1 MPQPSQE
8 PPAPL
13 AGEPLRLL
21 HEHFQDPEFYA
32 KLVAHVLAKMHNLYW
47 WAASGQHLP
56 GGKSADDIAQQ
67 AVSDLL
73 DGHRAWNHAALPNL
87 FKHLCDIADSILN
100 GHVEAWES
108 RMIRAVSPL
117 PAEDEEGEE
126 TPSVLDAADP
136 RIVPADEGAR
146 IREAALASVQKVNDF
161 LASLHGDL
169 PCLEVARTLAFA
181 VDDPKRAA
189 AVRTLNFSEKDY
201 DNVRKRLAR
210 SWLKFDAGYATQPVK

>member
-13 AGEPLRLL
+13 AGEPLRLV
-21 HEHFQDPEFYA
+21 HEQFLDPEFFP

-73 DGHRAWNHAALPNL
+73 DGRRAWNHVALPNL

-108 RMIRAVSPL
+108 RMIRAASPL
-117 PAEDEEGEE
+117 AAEDEDGEE
-126 TPSVLDAADP
+126 KPSRLDVADP
-136 RIVPADEGAR
+136 SIVPADETVR
-146 IREAALASVQKVNDF
+146 IREAALASVQKVKDF
-161 LASLHGDL
+161 LTSLQDDL
-169 PCLEVARTLAFA
+169 PCLEVARTLAFE
-181 VDDPKRAA
+181 VDDPKRAT
-189 AVRTLNFSEKDY
+189 AVRALNLSEKDY
-201 DNVRKRLAR
+201 DNVKKRLAR
-210 SWLKFDAGYATQPVK
+210 RWLKFDATYAAQPVK

>member
-1 MPQPSQE
+1 MPQPSHE

-21 HEHFQDPEFYA
+21 HEQFQDAEFYP

-73 DGHRAWNHAALPNL
+73 DGHRAWNHVVVPNL

-108 RMIRAVSPL
+108 RMILAVSPL
-117 PAEDEEGEE
+117 AAEDDEGEE
-126 TPSVLDAADP
+126 KPSVLDVADP
-136 RIVPADEGAR
+136 RVVPGDEGAR

-161 LASLHGDL
+161 LASLQDDVA
-169 PCLEVARTLAFA
+169 CLEVARTLAFA

-189 AVRTLNFSEKDY
+189 AVRALNLSEKDY

-210 SWLKFDAGYATQPVK
+210 RWLKFDAAYVPQPVK